1 MGPGNRQFK
10 GLKSIVTKGIL
21 TAGLLNILF
30 LASAQ
35 DPTASTVNSHPI
47 PIIHT
52 SDLFHPP
59 YDPDDQVDLGCL
71 YALPELDVLAIII
84 DYHRDNSDLHMYEPA
99 FGMITQLNW
108 MTGKAVPAAVGPNTK
123 LRTPEDDGEHFS
135 LRNQA
140 GIKLL
145 IDKLKSVN
153 EPVYISIVGSSR
165 TVAAAFNREPE
176 LFRKKVRA
184 ILLVAG
190 YDIREKGDK
199 LDTNSNFDPNAFVAI
214 MRSGLPIRWF
224 PPGAWGK
231 MLGGADIY
239 DLDAVAK
246 VRAPHAAKFIVPHTT
261 LFDQLPKMVHAWLM
275 YGFTGN
281 QRGDIIRT
289 LHEEWYAGMWWGVVK
304 GGLRPLSSIPAIVM
318 AAERKL
324 VRTDEGW
331 RFVPQDSVPEGA
343 ECLKL
348 DFIPVEVQVD
358 DDAHTSWKI
367 VKESNILLFD
377 REPDQG
383 LYNKA
388 MGEGVNGLLRD
399 IPLEDSSQKFN

>member
-1 MGPGNRQFK
+1 MGPGNRRFK
-10 GLKSIVTKGIL
+10 ELKSIAVKLFL
-21 TAGLLNILF
+21 TAGFLNILF
-30 LASAQ
+30 FTSAQ
-35 DPTASTVNSHPI
+35 I

-71 YALPELDVLAIII
+71 YALPELDVLAVII

-108 MTGKAVPAAVGPNTK
+108 MTGKAVPVAVGPNTK

-140 GIKLL
+140 GINLL
-145 IDKLKSVN
+145 IDKLRSAD
-153 EPVYISIVGSSR
+153 EQVYISIVGSSR

-176 LFRKKVRA
+176 LFRIKVRA

-199 LDTNSNFDPNAFVAI
+199 LDTNSRFDPNAFITI

-231 MLGGADIY
+231 MLGGADKY
-239 DLDAVAK
+239 DLDAIGK
-246 VRAPHAAKFIVPHTT
+246 VRAAHAAKFIVPHTT
-261 LFDQLPKMVHAWLM
+261 LFDQLPKMLHAWLM

-281 QRGDIIRT
+281 QRGDIIRA

-304 GGLRPLSSIPAIVM
+304 GGLRPLSSIPAVVM

-324 VRTDEGW
+324 VMADEGW
-331 RFVPQDSVPEGA
+331 RFVPQDMVPEGA

-358 DDAHTSWKI
+358 DDAHTSWKP
-367 VKESNILLFD
+367 VKKSNILLFD

-383 LYNKA
+383 LYNEA

-399 IPLEDSSQKFN
+399 IPLENSSQIFN

>member
-1 MGPGNRQFK
+1 MGVK
-10 GLKSIVTKGIL
+10 LIL
-21 TAGLLNILF
+21 THGLLCILF
-30 LASAQ
+30 FATAQ
-35 DPTASTVNSHPI
+35 V

-71 YALPELDVLAIII
+71 YALHELDVLAVII

-123 LRTPEDDGEHFS
+123 LRTPEDEGEHFS

-145 IDKLKSVN
+145 IDKLRSAD
-153 EPVYISIVGSSR
+153 EPVFISIVGSSR
-165 TVAAAFNREPE
+165 TVAAAFNREPD

-231 MLGGADIY
+231 MLGGANIY
-239 DLDAVAK
+239 DLEAVAK
-246 VRAPHAAKFIVPHTT
+246 VRAPHAAKFMVPHTT

-304 GGLRPLSSIPAIVM
+304 GGLRPLSSIPAVVM

-331 RFVPQDSVPEGA
+331 RFVPQDRVPDGA

-399 IPLEDSSQKFN
+399 IPLEDSPQIINE